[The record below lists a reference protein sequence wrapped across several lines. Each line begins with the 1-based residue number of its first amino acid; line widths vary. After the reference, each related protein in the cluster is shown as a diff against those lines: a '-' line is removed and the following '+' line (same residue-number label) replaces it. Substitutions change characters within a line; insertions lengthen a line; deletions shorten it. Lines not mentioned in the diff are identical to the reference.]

1 MIDVRKAKGLMKT
14 GLLLLLLPPISCSGS
29 EEMTPEKDTATGDI
43 TYDFIVDQKGSGD
56 FLSVQEAIDA
66 ARSFQQDHQYILVK
80 NGTYQEE
87 IEIPKGKDNLVL
99 IGETKGEVVLTFD
112 NAAEKIDEETGA
124 PFGTSGSASTYI
136 HGEGFVAVNMTF
148 ENSAGTEHGPGLA
161 VYVNSDRA
169 LFYHC
174 SFLGRQDTFYGNR
187 KRMFLKN
194 CYLEGTVDFIFGPV
208 TAVFEN
214 CEIHSYGG
222 TSITAASTES
232 YVDYG
237 LVFRECT
244 LTAESGVKTDLGR
257 PWRPYAAVAYIQCE
271 MGGFIK
277 PAGWNNW
284 GNSDNEQTARFV
296 EYGNTGA
303 GATTTQRVSW
313 SRQLDEDEVGAY
325 ETLEVLQSTYAEN
338 KVTDNWDPYVIL
350 EDLSELIK

>member
-1 MIDVRKAKGLMKT
+1 MKT

-214 CEIHSYGG
+214 CEKI
-222 TSITAASTES
+222 
-232 YVDYG
+232 
-237 LVFRECT
+237 
-244 LTAESGVKTDLGR
+244 GR
-257 PWRPYAAVAYIQCE
+257 AHV
-271 MGGFIK
+271 
-277 PAGWNNW
+277 
-284 GNSDNEQTARFV
+284 
-296 EYGNTGA
+296 
-303 GATTTQRVSW
+303 
-313 SRQLDEDEVGAY
+313 
-325 ETLEVLQSTYAEN
+325 
-338 KVTDNWDPYVIL
+338 
-350 EDLSELIK
+350 